1 MREFSNPEAYE
12 KRSVPRP
19 RDEVLDSIDAF
30 FDGVYDLA
38 QKHGISDVGLG
49 IQCPALLPGG
59 GTILHA
65 AAHIGHE
72 GFSVELAHL
81 LYEEMKIQSRFRRL
95 KQQAQNRLAK
105 RAAKG
110 VR

>member
-1 MREFSNPEAYE
+1 MSKFSNPEAYE

-38 QKHGISDVGLG
+38 QKHGIADVGLG

-59 GTILHA
+59 GTILNA
-65 AAHIGHE
+65 AVHIGHQ

-81 LYEEMKIQSRFRRL
+81 LYEEMKLQRRIHRL